1 MATIDTTLD
10 FFKIPGIDTFTHTF
24 GTKKPSGKG
33 LTTEEVANNI
43 AASFMRQRPFVV
55 TETSNTQRID
65 ANSIFLITANEPAS
79 PIVLTLGEAAF
90 IGCEVS
96 VINKSEVQH
105 SLNATYSGST
115 LGTVTLTA
123 KSKMSLIWA
132 GDGWIILD
140 SQKINNNEFA
150 SALSPKDL
158 PAVEAMNFGEN
169 SGYIKWTNGLLIQ
182 WGTGNTFPIAFK
194 NTDYFIV
201 PTEVLGEHPLPVIH
215 RTFIMSKTTASIQ
228 FWEDEVIFTW
238 HDGHVYTANRRASSP
253 KWFAIGY

>member
-10 FFKIPGIDTFTHTF
+10 FFKIPGIDTFAHLF

-33 LTTEEVANNI
+33 LSTEEVAQNI
-43 AASFMRQRPFVV
+43 AAGFMRQRPFVV

-65 ANSIFLITANEPAS
+65 ANSIFLITANGPAT
-79 PIVLTLGEAAF
+79 PIVLTLGSGAF
-90 IGCEVS
+90 IGCEVT

-115 LGTVTLTA
+115 LGTVSLTA

-150 SALSPKDL
+150 STLSPKDL

-169 SGYIKWTNGLLIQ
+169 SGYIKWTNGLLVQLVLSKEIQ
-182 WGTGNTFPIAFK
+182 DTT
-194 NTDYFIV
+194 V
-201 PTEVLGEHPLPVIH
+201 SLPVSFSRFYALGGVCRADH
-215 RTFIMSKTTASIQ
+215 RGLWVLSKDLNTIRLACYASDIPGFYSAQWDLFFIG
-228 FWEDEVIFTW
+228 F
-238 HDGHVYTANRRASSP
+238 
-253 KWFAIGY
+253 

>member
-10 FFKIPGIDTFTHTF
+10 FFKIPGIDTFTHLF
-24 GTKKPSGKG
+24 GTKKPNGKG

-43 AASFMRQRPFVV
+43 AAGFMKQRPYVV

-65 ANSIFLITANEPAS
+65 ANSLFLITANEPAA

-90 IGCEVS
+90 IGCEIS
-96 VINKSEVQH
+96 VINKSDVEH

-115 LGTVTLTA
+115 LGTVKLPA

-150 SALSPKDL
+150 SSLSPKDL
-158 PAVEAMNFGEN
+158 PAIEAMNFGEN

-182 WGTGNTFPIAFK
+182 RGFSAAGPQPSVVFPLTFVTLFCLVNATT
-194 NTDYFIV
+194 NS
-201 PTEVLGEHPLPVIH
+201 GESHAVNLVNNQGY
-215 RTFIMSKTTASIQ
+215 RKDRA
-228 FWEDEVIFTW
+228 
-238 HDGHVYTANRRASSP
+238 ANAEY
-253 KWFAIGY
+253 WLAIGI

>member
-10 FFKIPGIDTFTHTF
+10 FFKIPGIDTFTHLF
-24 GTKKPSGKG
+24 GTKKPNGKG

-43 AASFMRQRPFVV
+43 AAGFMKQRPYVV

-65 ANSIFLITANEPAS
+65 ANSLFLITANEPAA

-90 IGCEVS
+90 IGCEIS
-96 VINKSEVQH
+96 VINKSDVEH

-115 LGTVTLTA
+115 LGTVKLPA

-150 SALSPKDL
+150 SSLSPKDL
-158 PAVEAMNFGEN
+158 PAIEAMNFGEN

-182 WGTGNTFPIAFK
+182 FMF
-194 NTDYFIV
+194 F
-201 PTEVLGEHPLPVIH
+201 
-215 RTFIMSKTTASIQ
+215 KTTSETSIRKILPLRYEKKYLLLYALNSIETTNKIIVQ
-228 FWEDEVIFTW
+228 SKIESLGDFLIEVA
-238 HDGHVYTANRRASSP
+238 HVNQNVFFDRNVHVLS
-253 KWFAIGY
+253 IGV